1 MCFSSL
7 GVASSIFLTLLSAMY
22 LSISDITLS
31 HSLSFSFSLPLLHN
45 SLFYFDYIPHNFP
58 LFASIFIYIFSFS
71 GKNIRVLRSFFSRY
85 LLFSLSYNNCF
96 STNLSLQFK
105 IYIFSSSFLRPDAIF
120 KSTNYDFNIIRP
132 YKASLYIFERVN

>member
-7 GVASSIFLTLLSAMY
+7 GVSSSIFLTLLSAMY

-45 SLFYFDYIPHNFP
+45 SLFYFDYIPNNFP
-58 LFASIFIYIFSFS
+58 LFAPIFYLHIFIFWEKYKSSPILLFT
-71 GKNIRVLRSFFSRY
+71 LY
-85 LLFSLSYNNCF
+85 LLFSLSYSNCF

-105 IYIFSSSFLRPDAIF
+105 MYISSSFLRPDAIF
-120 KSTNYDFNIIRP
+120 KSTNYDINIIRP